1 VDPPLVKGELNPDA
15 EGHRLDQTSFSDW
28 PIPAPVALAVVAVLA
43 AVAVALM
50 LALRRASERQVEAER
65 RARKAMEASSRPV
78 RRLEQD
84 LNFLFEFFQVFSNL
98 LGELHAEKQVRKI
111 PQVLLSAMVRIFRPE
126 VAVVLVVRRSAS
138 GESDDRDRL
147 VVAACHAN
155 QRGLRK
161 GMMFRVG
168 EGQAG
173 IVAERQRVMVGEDF
187 ELDRAFNYERTRLSE
202 EPNYDIVAPMV
213 AGGDTLGVLAI
224 ARPERHHD
232 RERQVLEMIARL
244 GGLTWKN
251 VEAYRSA
258 KDEAEIDKLTGILNK
273 GALLDR
279 LSRVILEAREQASPA
294 SVFIFDIDHFKHYND
309 EHGHL
314 AGDHLL
320 RQLSTLVRD
329 TVRSGDVFGRFG
341 GEEFLLV
348 MPGRPA
354 AQAMNAAGIV
364 RRRIEEFAFEG
375 EETQPLGRLTVSGGV
390 ACFPDD
396 APDSVE
402 LLRAAD
408 AALYRAKH
416 GGRNLV
422 LRADDTGLNPVA
434 TRADDDVLP
443 EGKAEIEE
451 IEYEAVDIASLMD
464 EDIP

>member
-1 VDPPLVKGELNPDA
+1 
-15 EGHRLDQTSFSDW
+15 
-28 PIPAPVALAVVAVLA
+28 
-43 AVAVALM
+43 
-50 LALRRASERQVEAER
+50 
-65 RARKAMEASSRPV
+65 
-78 RRLEQD
+78 
-84 LNFLFEFFQVFSNL
+84 
-98 LGELHAEKQVRKI
+98 
-111 PQVLLSAMVRIFRPE
+111 
-126 VAVVLVVRRSAS
+126 
-138 GESDDRDRL
+138 
-147 VVAACHAN
+147 
-155 QRGLRK
+155 
-161 GMMFRVG
+161 MMFRVG

-173 IVAERQRVMVGEDF
+173 IVAERQRVMVRDDF
-187 ELDRAFNYERTRLSE
+187 ELDRAFSYERTRLAE

-213 AGGDTLGVLAI
+213 AGGETLGVLAI

-258 KDEAEIDKLTGILNK
+258 KDEAELDKLTGILNK

-279 LSRVILEAREQASPA
+279 LSRVILEAREQGTPA

-320 RQLSTLVRD
+320 RQLASLVRD

-341 GEEFLLV
+341 GEEFLLL

-375 EETQPLGRLTVSGGV
+375 EETQPLGRLTISGGV

-416 GGRNLV
+416 GGRNLI
-422 LRADDTGLNPVA
+422 LRADDTGLNPVS
-434 TRADDDVLP
+434 TRVDDLADTDTNIKP
-443 EGKAEIEE
+443 ERP
-451 IEYEAVDIASLMD
+451 EYEAIDIGPMTD
-464 EDIP
+464 EDTP